1 MKKISFSDNWTRE
14 RFGPIARTPALDK
27 MEVNLPDDFIVDTPR
42 SPEAI
47 GAAYTGYF
55 EGGNAYYR
63 KEFSFPEEWREKNV
77 FLYVDGAYMN
87 SQVMLNTECI
97 GKNPYGYTP
106 FCVELTPWLLE
117 QNHLEIGTRCCQ
129 PNSRWYTG
137 GGLYRQVEIW
147 LGDSLFIHPWSVQ
160 VLTES
165 VEGIAPCPVKENAQT
180 EKSETAA
187 AGERHEGGEEPAGAD
202 EYGSRARRARL
213 RLSFGVT
220 SREARNAEITVR
232 ARVYAV
238 GTAVKDSLRQDCGQ
252 EPETDFAGNFV
263 CEREIH
269 MMALAG
275 QETEERMGLDL
286 ENVRLWDTEAP
297 FLYAVLLTVE
307 QDGKEIDRH
316 VQEFGIRTLDF
327 DAKRGMRLNGRS
339 MKLRGGCIHHDNAC
353 LGACAY
359 PAAERRK
366 LSILKGQGF
375 NAVRTA
381 HNPVSFTF
389 LNLCDRMGML
399 VLEEAFDCWE
409 KRKTENDYHSFF
421 AEWWERDLSAMVLR
435 DRNHPGIFAWTVGNE
450 ITEFTGSRQGLAI
463 LKKLTACV
471 RSLDPDRPVS
481 VGQHGMLNLEI
492 LGMTTDKTFEQLQG
506 TIQET
511 PGVIDGEDY
520 WDQQTAN
527 SWEQL
532 DLAGYNYIWPRY
544 GLDAVKHPDRV
555 IMGTE
560 IHPFWL
566 YDYWKAVLEH
576 ENCIGDFVW
585 SAMDYLGEAG
595 VGRVEWDPD
604 RFHGSFVGEYPWLSN
619 SQGDIDLDGNVRPQG
634 CYHKILWGLDTGV
647 HLYVR
652 HPKHTDQ
659 EFWGTGW
666 HWEDVGRDWTFDEKY
681 RGKPVNVYAY
691 GDCDEVEFF
700 LNGRSVGKAAPERFI
715 ASITIP
721 WEPGTLEAAAFRN
734 GERAVQDR
742 LETTGRPERIALL
755 PEQQRIAADG
765 MDLAFVKIELRD
777 AAGRPVTGNDREVSV
792 TVTGPGVLAGFGS
805 GNPCTPENYGTGRR
819 TTWKGRALAVIRAG
833 KEPGEIRLAVTA
845 EGLPEAE
852 VAVEAAP
859 ATDAAMAV
867 KTENC

>member
-1 MKKISFSDNWTRE
+1 MKKISFLDNWTRE

-55 EGGNAYYR
+55 EGGIAYYR
-63 KEFSFPEEWREKNV
+63 KEFSLPEEWREKNV

-87 SQVMLNTECI
+87 SQVALNTEYI

-106 FCVELTPWLLE
+106 FYVELTPWLLE
-117 QNHLEIGTRCCQ
+117 QNQLEIATRCCQ
-129 PNSRWYTG
+129 PNSRWYSG

-147 LGDSLFIHPWSVQ
+147 LGDSLYIHPWSVQ

-165 VEGIAPCPVKENAQT
+165 VEGIGADVAE
-180 EKSETAA
+180 ESLAA
-187 AGERHEGGEEPAGAD
+187 AGEPAGTD
-202 EYGSRARRARL
+202 GNGLKARKARL
-213 RLSFGVT
+213 RLSLGVT
-220 SREARNAEITVR
+220 SREVRNAEITVR
-232 ARVYAV
+232 ARIYAV
-238 GTAVKDSLRQDCGQ
+238 GTEVRDSLRQDCGQ
-252 EPETDFAGNFV
+252 SPEKDFAGNFV
-263 CEREIH
+263 CEREIRMTAH
-269 MMALAG
+269 AG
-275 QETEERMGLDL
+275 EETEARMGLEL

-307 QDGKEIDRH
+307 RDGMEIDRH
-316 VQEFGIRTLDF
+316 VQEFGIRTLSF
-327 DAKRGMRLNGRS
+327 DAERGMRLNERS
-339 MKLRGGCIHHDNAC
+339 MKLRGGCIHHDNAS

-366 LSILKGQGF
+366 IAILKEQGF
-375 NAVRTA
+375 NTVRTA

-409 KRKTENDYHSFF
+409 RRKTENDYHSFF
-421 AEWWERDLSAMVLR
+421 DEWWERDLGAMILR
-435 DRNHPGIFAWTVGNE
+435 DRNHPGIFAWSVGNE
-450 ITEFTGSRQGLAI
+450 IPEFTGSSQGLAI

-471 RSLDPDRPVS
+471 RGLDTSRPVAL
-481 VGQHGMLNLEI
+481 GQHGMLNLQRI
-492 LGMTTDKTFEQLQG
+492 GMTTDKTFEQLQG

-527 SWEQL
+527 CWEQL

-595 VGRVEWDPD
+595 VGRVEWDPE
-604 RFHGSFVGEYPWLSN
+604 RFDGNFVGEYPWLSN

-634 CYHKILWGLDTGV
+634 CYHKILWGLDAGV

-652 HPKHTDQ
+652 HPEHTDQ
-659 EFWGTGW
+659 RYWGTGW
-666 HWEDVGRDWTFDEKY
+666 HWEDVSREWSYGEEY
-681 RGKPVNVYAY
+681 RGKMVNVYAY

-700 LNGRSVGKAAPERFI
+700 LNGRSVGKVATERLI

-721 WEPGTLEAAAFRN
+721 WEPGTLDAVAFRN
-734 GERAVQDR
+734 GKKMAQDR
-742 LETTGRPERIALL
+742 LETTGKPEKIALL
-755 PEQQRIAADG
+755 PEQNRLLADG
-765 MDLAFVKIELRD
+765 LDLTFVKIELRD
-777 AAGRPVTGNDREVSV
+777 EAGRPVTGDDREVSV
-792 TVTGPGVLAGFGS
+792 TVTGPGILAGLGS
-805 GNPCTPENYGTGRR
+805 GNPCTPENYMTGMRM
-819 TTWKGRALAVIRAG
+819 TWKGRALAVIRAG
-833 KEPGEIRLAVTA
+833 KEPGEIGLAVSA
-845 EGLPEAE
+845 EGLPEA
-852 VAVEAAP
+852 VAVVKAVAANEAA
-859 ATDAAMAV
+859 
-867 KTENC
+867 KRS

>member
-1 MKKISFSDNWTRE
+1 MKKTAFSDNWKRE

-27 MEVNLPDDFIVDTPR
+27 KEVNLPDDFIVDTPR
-42 SPEAI
+42 SPKSI

-63 KEFSFPEEWREKNV
+63 KDFSLPEEWRDKNV
-77 FLYVDGAYMN
+77 FLYIDGAYMN

-106 FCVELTPWLLE
+106 FFVELTPWLLE
-117 QNHLEIGTRCCQ
+117 RNHLEIGTRCCQ

-137 GGLYRQVEIW
+137 GGLYRQAEIW
-147 LGDSLFIHPWSVQ
+147 LGNSLFIHPWSVRVQ
-160 VLTES
+160 TKE
-165 VEGIAPCPVKENAQT
+165 VEGI
-180 EKSETAA
+180 ETGTAEH
-187 AGERHEGGEEPAGAD
+187 GPK
-202 EYGSRARRARL
+202 ARWARL
-213 RLSFGVT
+213 RITFGVT
-220 SREARNAEITVR
+220 SREKRNAEITVR

-238 GTAVKDSLRQDCGQ
+238 GTAVRDSLRQDCGQ
-252 EPETDFAGNFV
+252 EPEKDFAGNFV
-263 CEREIH
+263 CEKEIR
-269 MMALAG
+269 MMARAG
-275 QETEERMGLDL
+275 QETEERMGLEL
-286 ENVRLWDTEAP
+286 ENVRLWDTEEP
-297 FLYAVLLTVE
+297 FLYAALLTVE
-307 QDGKEIDRH
+307 QDGREIDRH
-316 VQEFGIRTLDF
+316 VQEFGVRTLEF
-327 DAKRGMRLNGRS
+327 DAKRGMRLNGKS

-366 LSILKGQGF
+366 ISILKEQGF

-399 VLEEAFDCWE
+399 VMEEAFDCWE

-421 AEWWERDLSAMVLR
+421 AEWWERDLNAMVRR
-435 DRNHPGIFAWTVGNE
+435 DRNHPSIFAWTVGNE

-471 RSLDPDRPVS
+471 RGLDNRPVS
-481 VGQHGMLNLEI
+481 VGQHSMLNLEI

-506 TIQET
+506 MIQET

-520 WDQQTAN
+520 WDRQTAN
-527 SWEQL
+527 AWEQL
-532 DLAGYNYIWPRY
+532 DLAGYNYMWTRY
-544 GLDAVKHPDRV
+544 GMDAKKHPDRV
-555 IMGTE
+555 IVGTE

-576 ENCIGDFVW
+576 DNCIGDFVW

-604 RFHGSFVGEYPWLSN
+604 RFHGNFVGEYPWLSN

-634 CYHKILWGLDTGV
+634 CYHKILWGLDAGV

-755 PEQQRIAADG
+755 PEQ
-765 MDLAFVKIELRD
+765 
-777 AAGRPVTGNDREVSV
+777 
-792 TVTGPGVLAGFGS
+792 
-805 GNPCTPENYGTGRR
+805 
-819 TTWKGRALAVIRAG
+819 
-833 KEPGEIRLAVTA
+833 
-845 EGLPEAE
+845 
-852 VAVEAAP
+852 
-859 ATDAAMAV
+859 
-867 KTENC
+867 